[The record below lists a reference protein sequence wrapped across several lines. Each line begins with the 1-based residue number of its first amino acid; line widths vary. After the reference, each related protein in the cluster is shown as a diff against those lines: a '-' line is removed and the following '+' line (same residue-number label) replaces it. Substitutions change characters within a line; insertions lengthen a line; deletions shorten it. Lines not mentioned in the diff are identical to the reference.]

1 MRCFIALSLTDEARD
16 AIGDVAAQMAYQDKS
31 NAVRWVD
38 QENYHVTIAFLGELD
53 LEEVD
58 RLADE
63 LDYSLSSFG
72 AESVVAGL
80 SPFPESKPK
89 LIAAMLNPTSS
100 LSEIHHQVMGAISAA
115 GLSVEKRKF
124 IPHITLGRFRHSRNL
139 YSGTIPL
146 LFTIPIEFAEVV
158 LYESHLATNGAQYDP
173 VFRYPL
179 EFSDY
184 EQESFND
191 SVDAE

>member
-1 MRCFIALSLTDEARD
+1 MRCFIALSLSEEARD
-16 AIGDVAAQMAYQDKS
+16 AIGDVAAQMTYQDKS

-38 QENYHVTIAFLGELD
+38 QENYHVTLAFMGELN

-63 LDYSLSSFG
+63 LDSSLSSFG
-72 AESVVAGL
+72 AETVVSGL

-100 LSEIHHQVMGAISAA
+100 LVDIHHQTLSAINAA
-115 GLSVEKRKF
+115 GLSFEKRKF
-124 IPHITLGRFRHSRNL
+124 IPHITLGRLRHSRNL

-146 LFTIPIEFAEVV
+146 LFSIPIEFAEVV
-158 LYESHLATNGAQYDP
+158 LYESHLGASGAQYDP

-184 EQESFND
+184 EQDSFED
-191 SVDAE
+191 SLDV